1 MSAHLWS
8 VYTVAHAIGL
18 SVDTL
23 ESRIATGKLAAVH
36 VDGQVMI
43 PLESLLDYIE
53 SIRPSPRPVTRLP
66 DE

>member
-8 VYTVAHAIGL
+8 VYTVAHAVGL
-18 SVDTL
+18 SVDTI
-23 ESRIATGKLAAVH
+23 ESLIAAEKLAAVQ

-53 SIRPSPRPVTRLP
+53 SVRPSPRPVTRVP
-66 DE
+66 DG

>member
-8 VYTVAHAIGL
+8 VYTVAHAVGL
-18 SVDTL
+18 SVDTI
-23 ESRIATGKLAAVH
+23 ESLIAAKKLAAVQ

-53 SIRPSPRPVTRLP
+53 SVRPSPRPVTRVP
-66 DE
+66 DG

>member
-8 VYTVAHAIGL
+8 VYTVAHAVGL
-18 SVDTL
+18 SADTI
-23 ESRIATGKLAAVH
+23 ESRIAAGKLAAVQ

-53 SIRPSPRPVTRLP
+53 SIRPSPRPMTRLP